1 MTKTGQGGDSLNEF
15 VLEGVR
21 HRPAGAGAEVEGDK
35 ERHLVHVGVQLV
47 PEHLGHLVQVEDSLG
62 PEDYNLC
69 ELHDP
74 VEDLGEDSV
83 VCGPGPTVLMNPCG
97 FIKTSD
103 NSSEYL
109 VLQIADNMAPDPLT
123 KQIHSHLQQVL
134 PLKCVCCLRSFDT
147 GLCKKCIFK
156 DHQN

>member
-1 MTKTGQGGDSLNEF
+1 MGQGGDSLNEL
-15 VLEGVR
+15 VLEGVG

-35 ERHLVHVGVQLV
+35 ERHLVDVGVQLV

-62 PEDYNLC
+62 PEHNNLC

-83 VCGPGPTVLMNPCG
+83 VCGSGPTVLVNPCS
-97 FIKTSD
+97 FVKTAD

-123 KQIHSHLQQVL
+123 K
-134 PLKCVCCLRSFDT
+134 
-147 GLCKKCIFK
+147 
-156 DHQN
+156 